1 MSHVNLE
8 RGLKGQAVGNI
19 FPQACPYSGRTN
31 IKHGQQDVL
40 YTMTLPL
47 I

>member
-8 RGLKGQAVGNI
+8 RGLKGQAVRNI
-19 FPQACPYSGRTN
+19 FPQGGPNSGKAN
-31 IKHGQQDVL
+31 IKHDQEGVL